1 MTLSNLPEQQE
12 SLLDC
17 IEGAQS
23 SAETVE
29 NIIAVLHLTNSDID
43 LGNEIAYMERE
54 RDRIALVSGKR

>member
-1 MTLSNLPEQQE
+1 MPERQE

-17 IEGAQS
+17 VEGAHS

-29 NIIAVLHLTNSDID
+29 NIIAVLRLTNSDID
-43 LGNEIAYMERE
+43 LSNEIAYMERE